1 MYNLLTD
8 DYLKKENLVQDNGF
22 LDDARIFLIER
33 EGKTADEVRDPEAV
47 YDAFMEHFRYQNV
60 NETTAVRDMIYAQS
74 GDQEQKARLGRLMD
88 TFDRMDSDLG
98 HKAAFDYLGGV
109 FTAPSTYAGLFS
121 FGAGKAGALAA
132 QQGLK
137 VSIRKVVRDGVS
149 KEVATIAAKERGKKG
164 TAAAVRD
171 QGLRAALRSEAGRD
185 AARRGAIRAGIGGAT
200 VDSAAGMGTTAAQE
214 ATRVETNLKE
224 EADLGLIGLSGVISA
239 VPGGAVGAI
248 AGAKKSVTGFDA
260 EKIAMMSAKAQTNAI
275 EEAHKNVAKK
285 TFKSTKKN
293 KAGTTVG
300 KAARDIVKKLSLKE
314 TIPEMLEEGTGLKEG
329 LSSSSMFMVD
339 VDTKLVQNIASA
351 AAKITEGIIPKTIDG
366 KQERITSMIARAL
379 SGDVELTETA
389 IGQKQLAAILGE
401 HNLTNQQFAALFA
414 ADISEHARELGA
426 LGQISKAAKKNMLD
440 TLDSIDK
447 SLLEYGMEVTSQ
459 SRRQL
464 ERQTKGAIKF
474 PEKAGNFFLDL
485 NKARIGL
492 MTVQFATTARNT
504 TNGYMRNY
512 IYALDN
518 LGAGTVNLVRGSMKR
533 NATDAEM
540 KKAGERAVLM
550 GKAQLRTGYQSL
562 FMNDMIAG
570 FTTVE
575 AAALERLMRDPAFG
589 KSDIGQSIFRDMGDV
604 ADKTISKHGT
614 DGKETG
620 VMGLARKMNY
630 LNTLSD
636 NMFKRAIFAREVNK
650 ALLASGRKEL
660 GGFSPDQSLK
670 DIIALPIGQKQL
682 FGISKIL
689 ADGKFTGIP
698 DAIIKDATEQALDFT
713 YQLGK
718 FRGKKGV
725 FNQAAAGFIEL
736 ASTPIGS
743 VFVPFP
749 RYLVNQ
755 FRFAYEHAPVLGSIN
770 AGNILGRQT
779 DRELELVLDAEALG
793 KQFSGMIALGT
804 FFALRSN
811 FGDETTGAF
820 EYLDPTT
827 NATFNAKASI
837 GPFST
842 YALAADVIYRINPEI
857 PGIGKLHDNDR
868 VSIEQPLRGQ
878 DFVEALG
885 GGQYRGTGLGIVD
898 EIFRIAADG
907 TGDDGYVTQNAKL
920 SMAKVLG
927 NYVNQYTVGAG
938 VIKDVVATLDPDFRK
953 IPDNTDIS
961 FWGYFFKQA
970 TRSLPQATDDYAEG
984 MLGYTGVGGDRTKL
998 ESPTRSTGVS
1008 IGNPLLRQITGLSE
1022 LQEKN
1027 FVEEELARLQF
1038 QYQELTPR
1046 RIKGD
1051 PEFSNIARG
1060 LMGRYMEREVANYIS
1075 GEEYQ
1080 GLPNDTVKKEELSKV
1095 ISQFKSKA
1103 RNQVL
1108 GLDQYVVNEADFNRA
1123 MRNRFFD
1130 LSGRKRKIVAREYE
1144 ARNGGRKLSQT
1155 GDYGRALAIAEN
1167 LGFL

>member
-1 MYNLLTD
+1 MYSVLTD
-8 DYLKKENLVQDNGF
+8 DYLTKENLTNDNDF
-22 LDDARIFLIER
+22 LNDARTFLIER
-33 EGKTADEVRDPEAV
+33 EGKSADEVRDPEAV

-60 NETTAVRDMIYAQS
+60 NEVTAVRDMIYAQS
-74 GDQEQKARLGRLMD
+74 GTDEQKQRMGRLMD

-98 HKAAFDYLGGV
+98 LNAAVDYVEGV

-121 FGAGKAGALAA
+121 FGSAKAGALAA

-137 VSIRKVVRDGVS
+137 LGVRQAIKSGV
-149 KEVATIAAKERGKKG
+149 KTQVPQIVAAERGKAG
-164 TAAAVRD
+164 TAAAVRQ

-185 AARRGAIRAGIGGAT
+185 AARRGAIRAGIGGASI
-200 VDSAAGMGTTAAQE
+200 DAAAGMGTTAAQE

-239 VPGGAVGAI
+239 VPGGAIGAI
-248 AGAKKSVTGFDA
+248 AGAKKSVTAFDA
-260 EKIAMMSAKAQTNAI
+260 EKIAMLSAKAQKNGI
-275 EEAHKNVAKK
+275 EQAHKNATSKVFNNRK
-285 TFKSTKKN
+285 TKT
-293 KAGTTVG
+293 KAGDTLG
-300 KAARDIVKKLSLKE
+300 KSARNIVKKLSLKE

-329 LSSSSMFMVD
+329 LSSSASLMVD
-339 VDTKLVQNIASA
+339 VDTKLVENIAA
-351 AAKITEGIIPKTIDG
+351 AAARITKDVTPKTIDG
-366 KQERITSMIARAL
+366 KEERITSMIARAL
-379 SGDVELTETA
+379 SKEEGTVN
-389 IGQKQLAAILGE
+389 QNMLAKILDE
-401 HNLTNQQFAALFA
+401 HNLTNQQFASLFA
-414 ADISEHARELGA
+414 ADISQHAKELGA
-426 LGQISKAAKKNMLD
+426 LGQISKAAKKNMLE

-459 SRRQL
+459 SRRQV
-464 ERQTKGAIKF
+464 EKATKGAIKF
-474 PEKAGNFFLDL
+474 PEKAKNTFLEL
-485 NKARIGL
+485 NKARIGF

-518 LGAGTVNLVRGSMKR
+518 LGAGTINLVRGSMAR
-533 NATDAEM
+533 SVTDAEAR
-540 KKAGERAVLM
+540 KAGERAVLM

-562 FMNDMIAG
+562 FMDDMVAG
-570 FTTVE
+570 FTSVE

-589 KSDIGQSIFRDMGDV
+589 KSDIGMSIFRDMGDV
-604 ADKTISKHGT
+604 ADKTVSKHGV
-614 DGKETG
+614 DGRETG
-620 VMGLARKMNY
+620 IMGLARKMNY

-650 ALLASGRKEL
+650 LLMASGNKEIDSLAKVL
-660 GGFSPDQSLK
+660 GQ
-670 DIIALPIGQKQL
+670 
-682 FGISKIL
+682 
-689 ADGKFTGIP
+689 GKFSSIP
-698 DAIIKDATEQALDFT
+698 DSIVKQAAEEALDFT

-718 FRGKKGV
+718 FRGRPGA
-725 FNQAAAGFIEL
+725 FNQAAAGFIDL
-736 ASTPIGS
+736 ASTPLGS

-755 FRFAYEHAPVLGSIN
+755 FRFAYEHAPVIGSMNI
-770 AGNILGRQT
+770 GNILGRQT
-779 DRELELVLDAEALG
+779 KNGFEVVLDAEALG
-793 KQFSGMIALGT
+793 KQFGGLVALGT

-811 FGDETTGAF
+811 FGDETTGPF
-820 EYLDPTT
+820 EYLDPTS

-857 PGIGKLHDNDR
+857 PGIGRLHDNTR

-885 GGQYRGTGLGIVD
+885 GGQYRGTGLGLVD
-898 EIFRIAADG
+898 ELFRVLADG

-920 SMAKVLG
+920 SAAKLLG

-938 VIKDVVATLDPDFRK
+938 VLKDIVATLDPDFRK
-953 IPDNTDIS
+953 IPDNTDVS

-970 TRSLPQATDDYAEG
+970 TRSFPQATDEYAEG
-984 MLGYTGVGGDRTKL
+984 MLGYTGIGGDRSKL

-1027 FVEEELARLQF
+1027 FVEEELARLQY

-1051 PEFSNIARG
+1051 PEFSNVARG
-1060 LMGRYMEREVANYIS
+1060 LMGRFMEREVASFIAS
-1075 GEEYQ
+1075 PEYQ
-1080 GLPNDTVKKEELSKV
+1080 NLPNDAEKKIALSEV
-1095 ISQFKSKA
+1095 IGKKKSEA
-1103 RNQVL
+1103 RNRVL
-1108 GLDQYVVNEADFNRA
+1108 GLDQYVITDQDFSRA
-1123 MRNRFFD
+1123 MRNKFFE
-1130 LSGRKRKIVAREYE
+1130 LPGKKRRAVALRYE
-1144 ARNGGRKLSQT
+1144 SQFGKKLSET
-1155 GDYGRALAIAEN
+1155 GEYGKALALSEN
-1167 LGFL
+1167 MGF